1 VSEADAKPTRRKW
14 WKYLLVLCLLGLVA
28 FGVAAWYMTTDS
40 FQAYVRARIV
50 AEIEKATGGRVEL
63 GTYHTIPF
71 RLQAEIRGLTIHGT
85 ESVDDV
91 PLVHADRVVA
101 RIRIISLL
109 ETEFGFKSIVIERP
123 VIHLIVHPDGSTNIP
138 VPKVQR
144 ASTKTPVEELFA
156 LSIRNLQVRG
166 GNFLWNDQA
175 TPFDFD
181 VNNVST
187 DMTYSFLRGR
197 YESTLNLGRVSSRYR
212 DFQPFSWTAAARFN
226 LSKNEVEVSAL
237 KVDTGRSHID
247 ASGRVRDFA
256 NPVISA
262 DYKGAVD
269 LAELA
274 FITRQ
279 KELRAGFVDING
291 KGTWTAEKFASE
303 GKFAL
308 KNFEYRDDQVS
319 LRDATLN
326 SDFSL
331 NDRQLKL
338 SKAQGRLLGGSI
350 TGEAEITNWL
360 TATGFDGASGVP
372 ARRTGETP
380 ISPKS
385 ASESKEHGTKQSA
398 KERERAKEKKSE
410 EQKGVL
416 RVRLK
421 DISAGAL
428 AAAISTRQY
437 PLDHLNLAGSADGT
451 VDARWT
457 GSLSH
462 SEADFAVTLA
472 PPAKLR
478 DGQIPVTANARGTY
492 RAYADELELAQL
504 DLATRATQVH
514 ANGKLAGTSTLQI
527 SASTSDLAELQPLI
541 VALRGPSRLPV
552 ALHGSAHFT
561 GAASGKVSSASL
573 SGHLQVLDFDSIL
586 PATSR
591 TPEQKVHWDTL
602 AADIQISPRVLAVR
616 RASAVHGD
624 TTAQFDV
631 SANMTRGSFTPS
643 DAFTAHIDL
652 HNADIAEVQAIAGYN
667 YPVRGKANLT
677 LQASGTRAQ
686 PHAEGHLQVAD
697 AIVYGQPLHE
707 FESDLR
713 VNGSEASLNNM
724 HVAYYDSQASGGG
737 AYDLDTH
744 TYHFNLT
751 GKNFDLTRIPRLQTT
766 RVPVEGR
773 VDFTAQ
779 GSGTKD
785 TPVINANILVRDL
798 TLDHE
803 RAGNLNIDAVSEGET
818 IHLTARSE
826 FEHAQFNLDG
836 TVQAD
841 DDYPADLTVRFNHFD
856 LDSIFREYL
865 NGRIGGHSGVTGV
878 VQVRGPLRKPRDLT
892 VTANLDGFD
901 VTVDEVALKNE
912 GPIKLSMAQ
921 EMVRVE
927 QFRIVGE
934 NTNFS
939 AHGTAS
945 LAGGND
951 LDLAGE
957 GHLNLQLIQT
967 LNSNFTSSG
976 QVDLSLAVTG
986 PMADPL
992 LQGKVNVSHGS
1003 LAYADLPSGLSDMN
1017 GTLTFSKNRL
1027 QIDNLTAHSGGGI
1040 ITLTGGATTYQG
1052 QINFDFSANGEDV
1065 RLRYPPGV
1073 SSTANADLRF
1083 YGTREGS
1090 TLSGDVTITKL
1101 AVTPGFDFAAYA
1113 ASSSQSVVVPPATS
1127 PLYRVKLDVHV
1138 VTAPDL
1144 QMQTAIAN
1152 LSGDADLRLRGTA
1165 AKPALLGRVEVLEG
1179 EINFNGAKYRLE
1191 RGEVLFQSPVSIKPV
1206 LDLQATTRVR
1216 DYDITVSINGDTSK
1230 PLSVKYRSD
1239 PPLPEADIVAL
1250 IAVGQTR
1257 EQSAQ
1262 MAQSGDSAFSQTASN
1277 LILSEA
1283 LNATVS
1289 NRVQKLLGISKIKID
1304 PQGLST
1310 ETNPTRGPQV
1320 TIEQQISNNFTLT
1333 YSQNV
1338 SQASQQIIQGEYY
1351 VRRNVSIVGT
1361 RDQNGVVSFDVK
1373 IRQRKK

>member
-1 VSEADAKPTRRKW
+1 
-14 WKYLLVLCLLGLVA
+14 
-28 FGVAAWYMTTDS
+28 M
-40 FQAYVRARIV
+40 
-50 AEIEKATGGRVEL
+50 
-63 GTYHTIPF
+63 
-71 RLQAEIRGLTIHGT
+71 
-85 ESVDDV
+85 
-91 PLVHADRVVA
+91 
-101 RIRIISLL
+101 
-109 ETEFGFKSIVIERP
+109 
-123 VIHLIVHPDGSTNIP
+123 
-138 VPKVQR
+138 
-144 ASTKTPVEELFA
+144 
-156 LSIRNLQVRG
+156 
-166 GNFLWNDQA
+166 
-175 TPFDFD
+175 
-181 VNNVST
+181 NNVSA

-197 YESTLNLGRVSSRYR
+197 YESTLVLGRVSSRYR
-212 DFQPFSWTAAARFN
+212 DFQPFAWTAAVRFN
-226 LSKNEVEVSAL
+226 LSKNEVEVSSL
-237 KVDTGRSHID
+237 KVDTGHSHLE

-279 KELRAGFVDING
+279 RELRTGFVDIRG

-319 LRDATLN
+319 LRDASLN
-326 SDFSL
+326 SDFSV

-350 TGEAEITNWL
+350 AGDAEITNW
-360 TATGFDGASGVP
+360 FDGASGVP
-372 ARRTGETP
+372 ARRTSETP
-380 ISPKS
+380 VSPQS
-385 ASESKEHGTKQSA
+385 ASETKVRSTRSGA
-398 KERERAKEKKSE
+398 KEKERAKEKKNE

-416 RVRLK
+416 RVRIK

-437 PLDHLNLAGSADGT
+437 PLDRLNLAGNADGNI
-451 VDARWT
+451 DARWT
-457 GSLSH
+457 GSASRA
-462 SEADFAVTLA
+462 EAEFAVTLA

-514 ANGKLAGTSTLQI
+514 ANGKLAATSSLQL

-552 ALHGSAHFT
+552 SLHGNAHFT
-561 GAASGKVSSASL
+561 GAASGKVSSPSL
-573 SGHLQVLDFDSIL
+573 SGHLQVQDFDSIL

-602 AADIQISPRVLAVR
+602 AADIQISPRVLAIR

-697 AIVYGQPLHE
+697 AIVYGQPLHQ

-713 VNGSEASLNNM
+713 LTGNDASLNNM
-724 HVAYYDSQASGGG
+724 HVAYYDAQASGGG

-779 GSGTKD
+779 GSGTMD

-798 TLDHE
+798 TLDRE
-803 RAGNLNIDAVSEGET
+803 RAGNLNIDAVSEGDT

-836 TVQAD
+836 TVHAS
-841 DDYPADLTVRFNHFD
+841 DDYAADLTVRFNHFD
-856 LDSIFREYL
+856 LDSIFRQYL
-865 NGRIGGHSGVTGV
+865 NGRIAGHSGVTGV
-878 VQVRGPLRKPRDLT
+878 VQLRGPLRKPRDLT

-921 EMVRVE
+921 EMVRLE

-934 NTNFS
+934 NTNLS

-951 LDLAGE
+951 LDLAAE

-967 LNSNFTSSG
+967 LNSNFSSSG

-992 LQGKVNVSHGS
+992 LQGKVNVKSRFAGLRRPAQRSERHERH
-1003 LAYADLPSGLSDMN
+1003 ADVQQESPC
-1017 GTLTFSKNRL
+1017 R
-1027 QIDNLTAHSGGGI
+1027 
-1040 ITLTGGATTYQG
+1040 
-1052 QINFDFSANGEDV
+1052 
-1065 RLRYPPGV
+1065 
-1073 SSTANADLRF
+1073 ST
-1083 YGTREGS
+1083 
-1090 TLSGDVTITKL
+1090 
-1101 AVTPGFDFAAYA
+1101 
-1113 ASSSQSVVVPPATS
+1113 TS
-1127 PLYRVKLDVHV
+1127 PR
-1138 VTAPDL
+1138 
-1144 QMQTAIAN
+1144 
-1152 LSGDADLRLRGTA
+1152 TA
-1165 AKPALLGRVEVLEG
+1165 AAARSRSPAAR
-1179 EINFNGAKYRLE
+1179 R
-1191 RGEVLFQSPVSIKPV
+1191 P
-1206 LDLQATTRVR
+1206 TRVR
-1216 DYDITVSINGDTSK
+1216 SISTSV
-1230 PLSVKYRSD
+1230 PAVKTCASATR
-1239 PPLPEADIVAL
+1239 PE
-1250 IAVGQTR
+1250 
-1257 EQSAQ
+1257 
-1262 MAQSGDSAFSQTASN
+1262 
-1277 LILSEA
+1277 
-1283 LNATVS
+1283 
-1289 NRVQKLLGISKIKID
+1289 
-1304 PQGLST
+1304 
-1310 ETNPTRGPQV
+1310 
-1320 TIEQQISNNFTLT
+1320 
-1333 YSQNV
+1333 
-1338 SQASQQIIQGEYY
+1338 
-1351 VRRNVSIVGT
+1351 
-1361 RDQNGVVSFDVK
+1361 
-1373 IRQRKK
+1373 

>member
-1 VSEADAKPTRRKW
+1 MTEADAKPTRRKW
-14 WKYLLVLCLLGLVA
+14 WKYLLVLCLMGLIA
-28 FGVAAWYMTTDS
+28 FGAIAWYMTTDS

-50 AEIEKATGGRVEL
+50 GEIEKATGGRVEL

-85 ESVDDV
+85 ESANDV
-91 PLVHADRVVA
+91 PFVHAGRVVA

-138 VPKVQR
+138 VPRVQR
-144 ASTKTPVEELFA
+144 TSTKTPVEELFD
-156 LSIRNLQVRG
+156 LSIRNLQVRD

-181 VNNVST
+181 VNNVSA

-212 DFQPFSWTAAARFN
+212 DFQPFAWTAAARFI
-226 LSKNEVEVSAL
+226 LSKNEVEVSSL

-247 ASGRVRDFA
+247 ASGKVRDFA
-256 NPVISA
+256 KPVISG

-279 KELRAGFVDING
+279 KELRTGFVDISG

-308 KNFEYRDDQVS
+308 KNFEYRDDQVA
-319 LRDATLN
+319 LRDASLS
-326 SDFSL
+326 SDFSV

-338 SKAQGRLLGGSI
+338 GKSQGRLLGGSI
-350 TGEAEITNWL
+350 AGDAEITNWFPASKL
-360 TATGFDGASGVP
+360 DGASGVP
-372 ARRTGETP
+372 ARRTGE
-380 ISPKS
+380 SPVS
-385 ASESKEHGTKQSA
+385 PESKNRNTKQRAKENA
-398 KERERAKEKKSE
+398 KERKSE
-410 EQKGVL
+410 EQKGLL

-437 PLDHLNLAGSADGT
+437 PLDRLNLAGNADGT
-451 VDARWT
+451 VEARWT
-457 GSLSH
+457 GSPSRA
-462 SEADFAVTLA
+462 EAEFAVTLA

-492 RAYADELELAQL
+492 RASADELELAQL
-504 DLATRATQVH
+504 DLATRASQVH
-514 ANGKLAGTSTLQI
+514 ASGKLAGTSSLQL

-541 VALRGPSRLPV
+541 LALGGPSRLPV
-552 ALHGSAHFT
+552 SLHGSAHFT

-573 SGHLQVLDFDSIL
+573 SGHLQIQDFDSIL

-616 RASAVHGD
+616 HASVAHGD

-631 SANMTRGSFTPS
+631 SANMTRGTFTPN

-652 HNADIAEVQAIAGYN
+652 RNADVAEVQAIAGYN

-677 LQASGTRAQ
+677 LQASGTRAK

-697 AIVYGQPLHE
+697 AIVYDQPLHQ

-713 VNGSEASLNNM
+713 LAGSEASLNNM
-724 HVAYYDSQASGGG
+724 HVAYYDAQATGGG

-766 RVPVEGR
+766 RVPIEGR

-798 TLDHE
+798 TLDRE
-803 RAGNLNIDAVSEGET
+803 RAGNLNIDAVSQGQT

-836 TVQAD
+836 TVHAG

-865 NGRIGGHSGVTGV
+865 NGRIAGHSGVTGV
-878 VQVRGPLRKPRDLT
+878 VQVLGPLRKPRDLA

-921 EMVRVE
+921 EMVRIE

-934 NTNFS
+934 NTNFT

-951 LDLAGE
+951 LDLAAE

-967 LNSNFTSSG
+967 LNSNFSSSG
-976 QVDLSLAVTG
+976 QVDLSLAITG

-992 LQGKVNVSHGS
+992 LQGKVNVNHAS
-1003 LAYADLPSGLSDMN
+1003 LSYADLPSGLSDMN
-1017 GTLTFSKNRL
+1017 GTLTFNKNRL
-1027 QIDNLTAHSGGGI
+1027 QIDNLTAHSGGGTL
-1040 ITLTGGATTYQG
+1040 TLTGGATTYQG
-1052 QINFDFSANGEDV
+1052 QINFDFSANAQDV

-1073 SSTANADLRF
+1073 SSTADADLRF

-1138 VTAPDL
+1138 TTAPDL

-1283 LNATVS
+1283 LNSTVS